1 MTMSSEQTNFFEDTA
16 VGEEIPIL
24 AKGPL
29 SAAILMRWSAAM
41 ENWHKIHY
49 DRDFAIQHDKLPD
62 LVVNGTLK
70 QQFIAQ
76 FLKDWAGPEGWL
88 WKVRFQFRAMNL
100 VGETLRLW
108 ARVTGRQELQDYGL
122 VQLELGILNDEDKES
137 TPGTAVVA
145 LPYRD
150 GRGNGVPYPFTPP
163 PADALTGEFER
174 RER

>member
-1 MTMSSEQTNFFEDTA
+1 MTMSAGQLNFFEDTA
-16 VGEEIPIL
+16 VGEEIPVL
-24 AKGPL
+24 TKGPL

-62 LVVNGTLK
+62 IVVNGTLK

-76 FLKDWAGPEGWL
+76 YLKDWAGPEGWL
-88 WKVRFQFRAMNL
+88 WKVRFQFRAVN
-100 VGETLRLW
+100 VVDETLRLW
-108 ARVTGRQELQDYGL
+108 ARVTGKDEFPDYGT
-122 VQLELGILNDEDKES
+122 VELELGIFNNENKES

-150 GRGNGVPYPFTPP
+150 RRGGGVPYPFVP
-163 PADALTGEFER
+163 PAADAKAGDFER
-174 RER
+174 RLR